1 MANKNPKR
9 GPRPQFGPAATTPKQ
24 LAIRQAA
31 RTERPLTL
39 AEWRQRAE
47 RAEAAIEAVREWA
60 FQEELDHQDDIG
72 YDNHGALVLRLLP

>member
-1 MANKNPKR
+1 MRYMANKNPKR

-31 RTERPLTL
+31 RTERQLTL

-47 RAEAAIEAVREWA
+47 QALARIAELEA
-60 FQEELDHQDDIG
+60 ELASWRSNATPG
-72 YDNHGALVLRLLP
+72 